1 MSDPI
6 RRRKSFLATGGLQP
20 GMWSMRKRSKATV
33 ALDIGSNIIKCLR
46 VDHSG
51 GTPVITNFAM
61 VELLPEA
68 IVEGEIMD
76 RQMVVEAIR
85 ECLDRARIQDKQVVS
100 AVGGRSVI
108 VKKIIMD
115 KMAAADAE
123 EAIFWEA
130 EQHVPFDIDDICL
143 DFQILKDDVGANQME
158 ILLVAAKK
166 ETIHGHAELIRE
178 ADLQPVVI
186 DVDAFAVQNA
196 WENVHGGTS
205 EEVVGLL
212 NIGAD
217 VTSLCVVQS
226 GIPYFTRDLNVGTNK
241 LVEECQKEFGV
252 GFDEARQIVAN
263 PESDQI
269 QGPERLLQIVKVVAQ
284 DLSTGIDRSLS
295 YLRTSGD
302 AEAIDRIV
310 LSGGGARFPGLKS
323 ALAEREGFE
332 VEVGH
337 PLSGMQ
343 YDPEVFANQNVD
355 RLSPLLAVSC
365 GLALRARGDK
375 Q

>member
-1 MSDPI
+1 MFSLK
-6 RRRKSFLATGGLQP
+6 R
-20 GMWSMRKRSKATV
+20 RSKASV
-33 ALDIGSNIIKCLR
+33 ALDIGSSTIKCLR
-46 VDHSG
+46 VDHSR
-51 GTPVITNFAM
+51 GTPTITNFAM

-85 ECLDRARIQDKQVVS
+85 ECLDRAKIQDKQVMS
-100 AVGGRSVI
+100 AIGGRSVI

-143 DFQILKDDVGANQME
+143 DFQIVKDDVGANQME

-166 ETIHGHAELIRE
+166 ETIHGQAELIRE
-178 ADLQPVVI
+178 ADLVPVVM

-196 WENVHGGTS
+196 WEHVHGGPS

-241 LVEECQKEFGV
+241 LVEEAQKEFGV
-252 GFDEARQIVAN
+252 GFDEARALVAN
-263 PESDQI
+263 PESPDI
-269 QGPERLLQIVKVVAQ
+269 KDADRLVEIVRGVAT
-284 DLSTGIDRSLS
+284 DLATGIDRSLS

-310 LSGGGARFPGLKS
+310 LTGGGARFPGLKEL
-323 ALAEREGFE
+323 LAERDAFE
-332 VEVGH
+332 VEVGN
-337 PLSGMQ
+337 PLAGME
-343 YDPEVFANQNVD
+343 YVPDVFGDFSVD
-355 RLSPLLAVSC
+355 RLSPVLAVSC

-375 Q
+375 